1 MTREEALAL
10 YHPIR
15 ASVRR
20 ILSAAISVG
29 NQSDFMRAAKQLG
42 LWVEGTI
49 ALPEGGQAADMLSDI
64 ALFEPNQRGRRAF
77 DVFLAS
83 KARQLDAADFELA
96 QRMGKT
102 LFSVF
107 RCTGRHGIAGVWLE
121 DQLDRNRALWLM
133 DEGMEAS
140 APTKGALGMRLFDA
154 GEFHVGFGIVVPSD
168 EETTEFSIQGM
179 TRNGR
184 VPFRHSLAV
193 TLYGDSLCGS
203 MPLSPELE
211 DAFTSSLAGLID
223 LRADSRRVIGAR
235 PTSQEARKRKR
246 R

>member
-10 YHPIR
+10 YHPVR
-15 ASVRR
+15 TSVRR
-20 ILSAAISVG
+20 ILSAAISVC

-42 LWVEGTI
+42 LRVEGKI
-49 ALPEGGQAADMLSDI
+49 SLPEGDQAAEMLSDI

-83 KARQLDAADFELA
+83 KARQLDAADFALA
-96 QRMGKT
+96 QRMGKAF
-102 LFSVF
+102 FSLF
-107 RCTGRHGIAGVWLE
+107 RCTAGHGTAGVWLE
-121 DQLDRNRALWLM
+121 DLLDGNRRLWLM

-140 APTKGALGMRLFDA
+140 APAKGAFGIRLFDA

-184 VPFRHSLAV
+184 VPFRHSLAA
-193 TLYGDSLCGS
+193 TLYGDSLYGS
-203 MPLSPELE
+203 TPLSPELE
-211 DAFTSSLAGLID
+211 DAFTSSLEGLID

-246 R
+246 L